1 MKEPQLLTLQ
11 KVFDTL
17 SREHL
22 FPEKHFFDHD
32 FGVVVGMNQF
42 LQPFVSAAESP
53 YLLDDYRMGYVV
65 SGAMYSIINLQKYA
79 AEAGQ
84 IVFVTPGTIV
94 EPLGASDDFRIVGL
108 GLSADL
114 FQVAHSGNVPELFCG
129 KQKHGILTV
138 SAAQGLLLH
147 RLYALLCD
155 VAIEQGKENEKLSM
169 VRQQDKQTVYHL
181 IAAITSTFD
190 RLFAHGATAENG
202 SPAAHSVF
210 NRFIQL
216 VNAHCKEE
224 RKLSFYA
231 DKICLS
237 ERYLGTVV
245 RQTSGITAKEWIDKA
260 VVTAAKVMLRHSD
273 KQIAEITDALHFPN
287 PSFFCKYFKR
297 LVGCTPQ
304 EYRQG
309 K

>member
-17 SREHL
+17 NREHL
-22 FPEKHFFDHD
+22 FPEKHFFGSD
-32 FGVVVGMNQF
+32 FGVVVSLNRF
-42 LQPFVSAAESP
+42 LQPFVQSGESP

-65 SGAMYSIINLQKYA
+65 SGEMRGIINLQECTA
-79 AEAGQ
+79 RAGQ
-84 IVFVTPGTIV
+84 VIFVTPGTIV
-94 EPLGASDDFRIVGL
+94 EPLGASDDFAIVGM

-114 FQVAHSGNVPELFCG
+114 FQVAHSGSVPELFNG
-129 KQKHGILTV
+129 KQKNGILGV
-138 SAAQGLLLH
+138 SDAQGLLLQ

-155 VAIEQGKENEKLSM
+155 EAIEQSSEEKRLSEK
-169 VRQQDKQTVYHL
+169 RQEDMLTIYHL
-181 IAAITSTFD
+181 IAAITTTFD
-190 RLFAHGATAENG
+190 RLFAHSNTAAEGA
-202 SPAAHSVF
+202 PAAHNVF

-245 RQTSGITAKEWIDKA
+245 RQTSGVTAKEWIDKA
-260 VVTAAKVMLRHSD
+260 VVMAAKVMLRHSE
-273 KQIAEITDALHFPN
+273 KQIAEITDELHFPN

>member
-32 FGVVVGMNQF
+32 FGVVVSMSKF
-42 LQPFVSAAESP
+42 LQPFVRAGESP

-65 SGAMYSIINLQKYA
+65 SGTMHGVINLQEYTIK
-79 AEAGQ
+79 AGQ
-84 IVFVTPGTIV
+84 VLFVTPGTIV
-94 EPLGASDDFRIVGL
+94 EPLGGSDDFRIVGM

-114 FQVAHSGNVPELFCG
+114 FQVAHSGNLPELFNG

-138 SAAQGLLLH
+138 SEAQGLLLQ

-155 VAIEQGKENEKLSM
+155 VAIEQGKENKASTN
-169 VRQQDKQTVYHL
+169 RSQDKQTIYHL
-181 IAAITSTFD
+181 IAAITSTLD
-190 RLFAHGATAENG
+190 RLFANGATAENG

-210 NRFIQL
+210 NRFLQL

-304 EYRQG
+304 EYRHG